1 MFGCVSMCLF
11 VCACVSVCV
20 CVCLCVSLCVLPM
33 RACLCLCVCVGVWV
47 SVCACVHASVHLC
60 VCVSVC
66 LCFCDSV
73 IVIFKFQT
81 DFLKQ
86 WCLLMSVIHH
96 WRRRAATKMD
106 SSTTCLSPI
115 IGSNMQSAQ
124 SLNLLS
130 RFTGWIMNILGPMI
144 LPIYDKSSSH
154 QMGVP
159 QESI

>member
-1 MFGCVSMCLF
+1 MCLF
-11 VCACVSVCV
+11 VCARVSMCA

-33 RACLCLCVCVGVWV
+33 WACLCLCVCVGVWV

-60 VCVSVC
+60 VC
-66 LCFCDSV
+66 DSL
-73 IVIFKFQT
+73 IVIFKSQT

-130 RFTGWIMNILGPMI
+130 RLTGWIMNILGPMI